1 MRHPAHPC
9 SPPSSPGVLLPRII
23 AHENRC
29 IPRLCTRL
37 CLSGLPECCGCRPP
51 CLRSL
56 QPALQPPEWTLCSD
70 ADACGRVQL
79 QIRIPVTATL
89 CEACG
94 NASCASGVVEASV
107 FLSKAFAAQGCRHLH
122 IEPRLQLLCAEAACT
137 PGCYD
142 VQLHLSLEIYLLKLE
157 AFAAQ
162 PAKPACPGLPL
173 YPPPM
178 R

>member
-1 MRHPAHPC
+1 MRHPSQPC
-9 SPPSSPGVLLPRII
+9 SPPCSPGVLLPRII

-29 IPRLCTRL
+29 IPRLCTQL
-37 CLSGLPECCGCRPP
+37 CLTGLPECACKPL

-56 QPALQPPEWTLCSD
+56 QPCLQPPEWKLCGA
-70 ADACGRVQL
+70 ADACGRVQMH
-79 QIRIPVTATL
+79 IRIPVTATL
-89 CEACG
+89 CDSCG
-94 NASCASGVVEASV
+94 NCTCASGVVEASV
-107 FLSKAFAAQGCRHLH
+107 FLSKAFAEQACRHLH
-122 IEPRLQLLCAEAACT
+122 IEPRVQLLCAEASCT

-157 AFAAQ
+157 AFASH
-162 PAKPACPGLPL
+162 PPKPACPTLPL